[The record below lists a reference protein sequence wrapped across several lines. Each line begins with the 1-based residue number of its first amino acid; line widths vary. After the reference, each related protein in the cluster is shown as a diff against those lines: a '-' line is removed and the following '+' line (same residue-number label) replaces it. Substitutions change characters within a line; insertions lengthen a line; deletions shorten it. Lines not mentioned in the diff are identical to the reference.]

1 MMPKTD
7 EFCTLLE
14 QCIPHLRAYGR
25 SLTHNADA
33 ADDLVQDALVRAWAA
48 VNSSSQGRISRPGPS
63 PFCATDSSTSA
74 AATVGASESI
84 DDLRHDALVA
94 RPSQD
99 IVVQF
104 DDMARAFWRLNPH
117 HREILML
124 VGANGLSYEEAA
136 NVIGCA
142 VGTVRSRLSRAR
154 TELQSVIERGR
165 TGTDQRRSARRVR
178 RAATPTGPCRRLS
191 LTSPLRSV
199 IGRPGASGRPMLLER
214 P

>member
-1 MMPKTD
+1 MMTPMMTKTD

-48 VNSSSQGRISRPGPS
+48 RQQFQPGTN
-63 PFCATDSSTSA
+63 FKAWAFTILRNRFLDQRRRDR
-74 AATVGASESI
+74 GASESI

-154 TELQSVIERGR
+154 TELQGVIERGR
-165 TGTDQRRSARRVR
+165 TGTDQRRFAGEFGAQQFL
-178 RAATPTGPCRRLS
+178 RALA
-191 LTSPLRSV
+191 
-199 IGRPGASGRPMLLER
+199 AA
-214 P
+214 

>member
-1 MMPKTD
+1 MQQGDPMMPKTD

-14 QCIPHLRAYGR
+14 QSIPHLRAYGR

-48 VNSSSQGRISRPGPS
+48 RAQFQPGTNFKAWAFTILRNRFLDQRRRDRGS
-63 PFCATDSSTSA
+63 N
-74 AATVGASESI
+74 ESI

-94 RPSQD
+94 RPAQD
-99 IVVQF
+99 VVVQF

-154 TELQSVIERGR
+154 TELQGVIERGR
-165 TGTDQRRSARRVR
+165 TGTDQRRSAGEFGATEFL
-178 RAATPTGPCRRLS
+178 RALA
-191 LTSPLRSV
+191 
-199 IGRPGASGRPMLLER
+199 AA
-214 P
+214 

>member
-1 MMPKTD
+1 MMTKTD

-48 VNSSSQGRISRPGPS
+48 RQQFQPGTN
-63 PFCATDSSTSA
+63 FKAWAFTILRNRFLDQRRRDR
-74 AATVGASESI
+74 GASESI

-154 TELQSVIERGR
+154 TELQGVIERGR
-165 TGTDQRRSARRVR
+165 TGTDQRRSAGEFGALQFLKAL
-178 RAATPTGPCRRLS
+178 AA
-191 LTSPLRSV
+191 
-199 IGRPGASGRPMLLER
+199 A
-214 P
+214 

>member
-1 MMPKTD
+1 MQQGDPMMPKTD

-14 QCIPHLRAYGR
+14 QSIPHLRAYGR

-48 VNSSSQGRISRPGPS
+48 RGQFQPGTNFKAWAFTILRNRFLDQRRRDRGS
-63 PFCATDSSTSA
+63 N
-74 AATVGASESI
+74 ESI

-94 RPSQD
+94 RPAQD
-99 IVVQF
+99 VVVQF

-165 TGTDQRRSARRVR
+165 VGTDQRRSSGEFGAVEFL
-178 RAATPTGPCRRLS
+178 RALA
-191 LTSPLRSV
+191 
-199 IGRPGASGRPMLLER
+199 AA
-214 P
+214 